1 MPSATRR
8 QRQTFDIW
16 PGFVDALSAL
26 LIIIIFLL
34 MVFTLAQFFLGELLS
49 GRNQALDRL
58 NRQVAELT
66 SMLSIERNAN
76 LTLRGQVSR
85 LTTDLNA
92 SNTARNNLSSQLSE
106 LLPQKDTLEAM
117 LADVKTERD
126 TLQIELNKTLQK
138 SGQISVELEEAQKTI
153 SLSKNKI
160 KAKLTEI
167 AQLNRDLNTLREV
180 RKTLEKKI
188 AKLANA
194 VTTRDKS
201 LIAIRD
207 KSKELETKLST
218 EEERTALAQKTITK
232 RDLTIRELGAQAKR
246 IGEELTKEQRISAEA
261 LKQVK
266 TLNLQLAAVRQ
277 QLATLNAALQAA
289 EEKATKQN
297 VQIITLGKRLNAALT
312 NKVAELAL
320 YRSEFFGRLRQTLG
334 NRRGVKIVGDRFVF
348 QSEVLF
354 SSGSAHLNIEGQ
366 NQIAQLARTLNEI
379 SDRIPQNLNWV
390 LRVDG
395 HTDRRPI
402 KTMKFPSNWEL
413 SSARA
418 IAVVRDLI
426 AHGVNAKHL
435 VAAGFGEFQPIDPR
449 RDEIADRRNR
459 RIEFK
464 LTQR

>member
-8 QRQTFDIW
+8 SRQTFDIW

-66 SMLSIERNAN
+66 NMLSIEKNTN
-76 LTLRGQVSR
+76 LTLRGEIFQ
-85 LTTDLNA
+85 LTSDLNT
-92 SNTARNNLSSQLSE
+92 SNTTRDSLSSQLAE
-106 LLPQKDTLEAM
+106 LLPQKDALEAM
-117 LADVKTERD
+117 LEDIKTERE

-138 SGQISVELEEAQKTI
+138 SSQMSVELEDAQKTI
-153 SLSKNKI
+153 RLGEDKI

-167 AQLNRDLNTLREV
+167 TQLNRDLNALREI
-180 RKTLEKKI
+180 RKNLETKI
-188 AKLANA
+188 AELANA
-194 VTTRDKS
+194 VKARDKA
-201 LIAIRD
+201 LTALRD
-207 KSKELETKLST
+207 KSKELEAKLST
-218 EEERTALAQKTITK
+218 EQERTALAQKNITK
-232 RDLTIRELGAQAKR
+232 KELTIRELGLQAKR
-246 IGEELTKEQRISAEA
+246 IGEELTEEQRMNAEA
-261 LKQVK
+261 LKQIK
-266 TLNLQLAAVRQ
+266 ILNLQLAVVRQ
-277 QLATLNAALQAA
+277 KLATLNATLEDA
-289 EEKATKQN
+289 EEKARKQD
-297 VQIITLGKRLNAALT
+297 VQIVNLGKRLNAALS

-320 YRSEFFGRLRQTLG
+320 YRSEFFGRLRQALG
-334 NRRGVKIVGDRFVF
+334 NRRGFKIVGDRFVF

-354 SSGSAHLNIEGQ
+354 SSASADLNIQGQ

-402 KTMKFPSNWEL
+402 KTLKFPSNWEL

-418 IAVVRDLI
+418 IAVVRELI
-426 AHGVNAKHL
+426 SHGVKAKHL

-449 RDEIADRRNR
+449 NDEIADRRNR

>member
-58 NRQVAELT
+58 NRKVAELT
-66 SMLSIERNAN
+66 NMLSIEQSAN
-76 LTLRGQVSR
+76 LTLRSQISQ
-85 LTTDLNA
+85 LTADLNT
-92 SNTARNNLSSQLSE
+92 SNTARDNLSSQLAE
-106 LLPQKDTLEAM
+106 LLPQKDALEAM
-117 LADVKTERD
+117 LADVKTERE
-126 TLQIELNKTLQK
+126 TLRAELNTTLLK
-138 SGQISVELEEAQKTI
+138 SNQISVELENAQKTI
-153 SLSKNKI
+153 RLGENKI
-160 KAKLTEI
+160 KAKLMEI
-167 AQLNRDLNTLREV
+167 AQLNRDLNALREL
-180 RKTLEKKI
+180 RRNLEKKI
-188 AKLANA
+188 TKLANTVA
-194 VTTRDKS
+194 TRDKS
-201 LIAIRD
+201 LTALRD
-207 KSKELETKLST
+207 KSKELEAKLST
-218 EEERTALAQKTITK
+218 EQQRTALAQKDITTK
-232 RDLTIRELGAQAKR
+232 DLTIRELGVQAKR
-246 IGEELTKEQRISAEA
+246 IGEELTDEQRISAEA

-266 TLNLQLAAVRQ
+266 ILNLQLAAVRQ
-277 QLATLNAALQAA
+277 QLASLNAALEAA

-297 VQIITLGKRLNAALT
+297 IQIVSLGKRLNAALT

-320 YRSEFFGRLRQTLG
+320 YRSEFFGRLRQALG

-354 SSGSAHLNIEGQ
+354 SSASADLNTQGQ
-366 NQIAQLARTLNEI
+366 SQIAQLAQTLNEI
-379 SDRIPQNLNWV
+379 SDRIPRNLNWV

-402 KTMKFPSNWEL
+402 KTTKFPSNWEL

-418 IAVVRDLI
+418 IAVVRELI
-426 AHGVNAKHL
+426 ARGVEAKHL
-435 VAAGFGEFQPIDPR
+435 VAAGFGEFQPIDLR
-449 RDEIADRRNR
+449 DDEIADRRNR